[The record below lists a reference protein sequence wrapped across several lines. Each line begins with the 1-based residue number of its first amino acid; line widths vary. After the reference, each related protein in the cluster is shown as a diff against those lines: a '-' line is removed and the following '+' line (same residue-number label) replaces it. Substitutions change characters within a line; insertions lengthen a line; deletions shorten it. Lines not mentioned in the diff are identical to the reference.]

1 MLASDHA
8 QRFFSIRSGN
18 LNRKRHRNIDLKLDD
33 ICSVC
38 VCVWINRLKDFVPC
52 KSLLL
57 ILSAILQISVTLV
70 LGRLGR
76 TG

>member
-1 MLASDHA
+1 MLASEHA
-8 QRFFSIRSGN
+8 QKFFSIRSGN

-33 ICSVC
+33 ICCVC

-57 ILSAILQISVTLV
+57 ILSSVL
-70 LGRLGR
+70 
-76 TG
+76 